1 MFQILVKAFRDRNG
15 VAVLAS
21 VKRLSC
27 LHIGVHVARLEHKVS
42 NFFEINPA
50 MVSVSSCLIGSTHQR

>member
-27 LHIGVHVARLEHKVS
+27 SHIGVHVARLEHKVS

-50 MVSVSSCLIGSTHQR
+50 MVSVSSCLIGSTPQR

>member
-21 VKRLSC
+21 VERLSC
-27 LHIGVHVARLEHKVS
+27 SHIGVHVARLEQKGS
-42 NFFEINPA
+42 NFFEINPS
-50 MVSVSSCLIGSTHQR
+50 MISFLLV

>member
-21 VKRLSC
+21 VERLSC
-27 LHIGVHVARLEHKVS
+27 SHIGVHVARLEQMGS
-42 NFFEINPA
+42 NFFEINPF
-50 MVSVSSCLIGSTHQR
+50 MISVSSCLIGSTHQR

>member
-21 VKRLSC
+21 VERLSC
-27 LHIGVHVARLEHKVS
+27 SHIGGRVARLEQTGS
-42 NFFEINPA
+42 NFFEINPS
-50 MVSVSSCLIGSTHQR
+50 MISVSSCLIGSTHQG

>member
-21 VKRLSC
+21 VERLSC
-27 LHIGVHVARLEHKVS
+27 SHTGVPVARLEQTGR
-42 NFFEINPA
+42 NFFEINPLLI
-50 MVSVSSCLIGSTHQR
+50 SVSSSRTGSTHQR

>member
-21 VKRLSC
+21 VERLSC
-27 LHIGVHVARLEHKVS
+27 SHIGVHVARLEQTGS
-42 NFFEINPA
+42 NFFEINPFII
-50 MVSVSSCLIGSTHQR
+50 SVSSCLIGSTH